1 MGARTVRSG
10 MRTHVA
16 VLTAVFL
23 VVGSAG
29 VPLGSGM
36 TGDAVAATDTTF
48 ASTESA
54 DDEIRMTTTLNRTPD
69 RIGELTATVS
79 FRFSERVTE
88 FTALIPQRAAVV
100 ETDGFSHINGTH
112 YEWDGR
118 TDQPSVTFRV

>member
-1 MGARTVRSG
+1 

-29 VPLGSGM
+29 VPFGSAM
-36 TGDAVAATDTTF
+36 TGDAVAGTDTTF

-69 RIGELTATVS
+69 RTGEIIATVS
-79 FRFSERVTE
+79 FRFSDRVTE
-88 FTALIPQRAAVV
+88 STALIPERAAVV
-100 ETDGFSHINGTH
+100 ETDGFSRINGP
-112 YEWDGR
+112 R
-118 TDQPSVTFRV
+118 